1 MNLKI
6 ITHSRTIFDGTV
18 DEIQVAGSDG
28 NIGILPGRQPITTPL
43 AIGVTKVGINGE
55 TRYYATMGGVFQ
67 FSDDNAV
74 ILTNACESES
84 DIDIKRAEEAKAR
97 AEERLAKSEVQMDL
111 SRAEMALARA
121 MTRLKVV
128 NHE

>member
-1 MNLKI
+1 
-6 ITHSRTIFDGTV
+6 
-18 DEIQVAGSDG
+18 
-28 NIGILPGRQPITTPL
+28 
-43 AIGVTKVGINGE
+43 
-55 TRYYATMGGVFQ
+55 MGGVFQ
-67 FSDDNAV
+67 FSDDKAI
-74 ILTNACESES
+74 ILTNACEAES

-97 AEERLAKSEVQMDL
+97 AEERLAKTEVQMDL

>member
-6 ITHSRTIFDGTV
+6 ITHSRTIFDGCV
-18 DEIQVAGSDG
+18 DEIQVVGKSGS
-28 NIGILPGRQPITTPL
+28 IGILPGRQPITTPL
-43 AIGVTKVGINGE
+43 AIGVTKTVVKGE
-55 TRYYATMGGVFQ
+55 THYYATMGGVFQ

-74 ILTNACESES
+74 ILTNACEADC
-84 DIDIKRAEEAKAR
+84 DIDVKRAEESKAR
-97 AEERLAKSEVQMDL
+97 AEERLSKVEIQTDV

-121 MTRLKVV
+121 MTRLKAV